1 MKEELV
7 VYNHCSSFIS
17 NEALMDFT
25 FFFSWL
31 FREYEAI
38 SQTIEGR
45 FLGMLAVR

>member
-17 NEALMDFT
+17 NEALIDFT
-25 FFFSWL
+25 FLSWL

-38 SQTIEGR
+38 SRTYEGR